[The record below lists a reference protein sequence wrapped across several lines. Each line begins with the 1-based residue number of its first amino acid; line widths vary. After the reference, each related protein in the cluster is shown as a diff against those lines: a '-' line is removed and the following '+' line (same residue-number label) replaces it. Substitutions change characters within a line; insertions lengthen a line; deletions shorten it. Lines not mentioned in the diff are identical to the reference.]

1 MLIDGMVMFGK
12 SMASCLFH
20 QDCLWAKKKTKKG
33 KTIKKLNER
42 KENGCLSLPAMCILM
57 FDQVVEYSTE
67 AAMSITQF
75 DEDRHLDYK

>member
-1 MLIDGMVMFGK
+1 MESLWPFVYFTRT
-12 SMASCLFH
+12 ASE
-20 QDCLWAKKKTKKG
+20 QKRKKNKKTKKG

-57 FDQVVEYSTE
+57 FDPVVEYSTE
-67 AAMSITQF
+67 AAMRITQF